1 MPSYLSR
8 LLLHDSQADDQR
20 MLADRYSRDIV
31 QARQEAESTPPPPE
45 APPIDWHAVT
55 QGLLSQWGPDPN
67 APKAAEPSM
76 PDPSS
81 AQTLPGASRMTQAA
95 PPEAAAP
102 SSGVDWQAVPG
113 QLGSVFGA
121 SRQAASGLA

>member
-45 APPIDWHAVT
+45 APPIDWHSVT

-67 APKAAEPSM
+67 APKAV
-76 PDPSS
+76 PDQSA

-95 PPEAAAP
+95 PPEPPQAAP
-102 SSGVDWQAVPG
+102 SAGVDWSALPG

-121 SRQAASGLA
+121 TRQAAS

>member
-20 MLADRYSRDIV
+20 MLADRYSRDII
-31 QARQEAESTPPPPE
+31 QQRAEAESTPPPPE
-45 APPIDWHAVT
+45 APPIDWHSVT
-55 QGLLSQWGPDPN
+55 QGLLSQWGPSEQ
-67 APKAAEPSM
+67 EPSA
-76 PDPSS
+76 

-95 PPEAAAP
+95 PAGQP
-102 SSGVDWQAVPG
+102 SGTADNSSASTATPAGVDWSALPG

-121 SRQAASGLA
+121 SRQAASGL